1 MLYFDKIML
10 YNVAVCVKIVKF
22 IERERFKAYDF
33 FKKSKRPGFF
43 IIY

>member
-10 YNVAVCVKIVKF
+10 YNVAVCVKIGKF
-22 IERERFKAYDF
+22 IERERFKADEF